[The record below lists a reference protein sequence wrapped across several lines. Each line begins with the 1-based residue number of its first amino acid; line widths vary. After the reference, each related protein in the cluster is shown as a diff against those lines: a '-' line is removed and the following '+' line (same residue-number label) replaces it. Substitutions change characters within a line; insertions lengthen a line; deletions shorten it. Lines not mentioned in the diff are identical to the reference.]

1 MRTGG
6 SKPSSASSN
15 KDNRHNSPDHRRL
28 VLWLNLKAPDD
39 RAIWEALGPAVEV
52 GRGTETARRLMLAG
66 LGGQVVQAPPP
77 VQAAP
82 SMGRTNE
89 SPKPAKPAAPRKP
102 TAEELSAVDRAADN
116 LLSAF
121 D

>member
-1 MRTGG
+1 M
-6 SKPSSASSN
+6 
-15 KDNRHNSPDHRRL
+15 
-28 VLWLNLKAPDD
+28 WLNLRAPDD

-66 LGGQVVQAPPP
+66 LGGQGVLQTPPP
-77 VQAAP
+77 VQVAP
-82 SMGRTNE
+82 STGRTNE
-89 SPKPAKPAAPRKP
+89 APKPAKPAAPRKP